1 MSLAERSVI
10 ASPSLP
16 PGGDG
21 LRASPGAVPGVPDAR
36 RGGIDAVLPTR
47 HAGTRKLRIAYEPD
61 RLCVESKSLKLY
73 LWSYRDEGA
82 FHEAVT
88 TQILDDLVAAT
99 KPQWMRIEGDFLIR
113 GGIRTLVVAEHG
125 QRK

>member
-47 HAGTRKLRIAYEPD
+47 HAGTRKLRIAYELAGPA
-61 RLCVESKSLKLY
+61 
-73 LWSYRDEGA
+73 GA
-82 FHEAVT
+82 PVVFVAGGISAHRH
-88 TQILDDLVAAT
+88 VAANALDGDAG
-99 KPQWMRIEGDFLIR
+99 WAEGLLDNGRALDPANLR
-113 GGIRTLVVAEHG
+113 RLE
-125 QRK
+125 